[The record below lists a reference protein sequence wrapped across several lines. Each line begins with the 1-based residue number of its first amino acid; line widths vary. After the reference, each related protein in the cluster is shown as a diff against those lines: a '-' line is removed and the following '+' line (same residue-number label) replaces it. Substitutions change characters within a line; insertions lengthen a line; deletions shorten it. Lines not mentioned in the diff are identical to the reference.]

1 MLIGLTRDENGA
13 TKGVMQL
20 YSVEKG
26 ITQPI
31 EGHAAAFCDFKLSS
45 DYTTTIICIAAN
57 TQQGGKLFVMEV
69 PGNKPPNAPVLQKRM
84 VPVQFPAQNDFP
96 VAMQVSD
103 KHGVIYMI
111 TKTGFLYLF
120 EVETA
125 TLMSKCLVWS
135 SPNWTW
141 GIIFESITKRP
152 PWPPVISCVV
162 LNCHHR

>member
-1 MLIGLTRDENGA
+1 LLGQAAPKKIFDRHERLEGATIINYRVDNSQKWLMLIGLTRDENGA

-31 EGHAAAFCDFKLSS
+31 EGHAAAFCDFKMTS
-45 DYTTTIICIAAN
+45 DYTATIICIAAN
-57 TQQGGKLFVMEV
+57 TSQGGKLFVMEV
-69 PGNKPPNAPVLQKRM
+69 PGSKPPNAPVFQKRM

-120 EVETA
+120 E
-125 TLMSKCLVWS
+125 
-135 SPNWTW
+135 N
-141 GIIFESITKRP
+141 R
-152 PWPPVISCVV
+152 ISN
-162 LNCHHR
+162 LNR